1 MSARSATITRMRE
14 SAPLRWL
21 LSTVILTA
29 LVAQAMSLLIA
40 HEAKANRAHV
50 QVVFSGEAAIV
61 QVFVECRLAYAFV
74 GERAEG
80 EHVDLG
86 WLKNES
92 IVTVQTRGRKRRG
105 HLALAYK
112 RNSVS
117 VPLVVGAAGEP
128 ALPADRA
135 GPASSW
141 RVGGHQFLRGDLG
154 CQQDLPHHF
163 RLASASAPNWTEGS
177 ARSLGRVIAVAGAIP
192 KVLAIF
198 GLAWLLAAVF
208 VGRTRGERLRRGTAA
223 GVLLV
228 AAEIAIEILGSI
240 AANYFPLAFALCIVV
255 GAGGLVLLLLWLLK
269 ADIHRWTA
277 D

>member
-1 MSARSATITRMRE
+1 VAAGSATIARLRQ

-21 LSTVILTA
+21 LAALILAA
-29 LVAQAMSLLIA
+29 LAAQAVSLPVA
-40 HEAKANRAHV
+40 HEAKANRRHI
-50 QVVFSGEAAIV
+50 QVVFSGERAIV
-61 QVFVECRLAYAFV
+61 QVFVECRLAYAFA
-74 GERAEG
+74 GERAD

-92 IVTVQTRGRKRRG
+92 IVTIQTRGRKQPGR
-105 HLALAYK
+105 LALAYQHGSV
-112 RNSVS
+112 RVS
-117 VPLVVGAAGEP
+117 VVGGDPAVAER

-135 GPASSW
+135 GLARSW
-141 RVGGHQFLRGDLG
+141 RVGGHESFRDLG
-154 CQQDLPHHF
+154 CQQDLPHF
-163 RLASASAPNWTEGS
+163 GFASASAPNWREAS
-177 ARSLGRVIAVAGAIP
+177 ARSLSLVIAFAGAIP

-208 VGRTRGERLRRGTAA
+208 VGRARGERLRRRTAA

-228 AAEIAIEILGSI
+228 AAELVIELLGSI
-240 AANYFPLAFALCIVV
+240 AANDFPLAFALCIVV
-255 GAGGLVLLLLWLLK
+255 GAGALVVLLLWLLR